1 MPRYRK
7 LMLRFVTFGLCCVL
21 VACGG
26 GQRPAASPSAGPA
39 AIAPPASEPAS
50 SSRPVATGPWGAPP
64 DSCAE
69 SVAGKT
75 APGPCPPGS
84 PHDALARALGKK
96 GAASDAQLLALEA
109 CTAFPV
115 GAIRALRAERLPARC
130 RDLLTSNYAVPEGTR
145 ADLRDAL
152 LGLGISAQLRRLV
165 QDPPTLPPPHDRARV
180 EAFVKGELAKWIQ
193 SQAKAVFALSSRG
206 ASLSGYAK
214 GIVAVEAGMADMR
227 FVEAARSAP
236 VPEEIRGDGELTE
249 AYYAT
254 LDQALEPRK
263 TRGRDA
269 ALVGLKH
276 LAQVGVL
283 RDERVVLARAM
294 LSKLYAGRRI
304 DALDALL
311 LPTPKPKEGE
321 QPASEA
327 IAAAIPSFY
336 VPLFV
341 PKLDA
346 TTPSTLTALGRH
358 GLPRIAR
365 MQLVEP
371 AAPKET
377 RALYARL
384 LFDLART
391 YWRADDFRAAA
402 KASAP
407 LKGPAVELIAA
418 LSQVLQN
425 GPKDAADM
433 MLRGPLL
440 PKGLTKV
447 GPLDQLQKSSPSL
460 SGFAAFDAAV
470 LLETAPPPDAKAA
483 YWKDVAARYAFAEK
497 RLPPDLRKLAAE
509 RRKAAEET
517 ARAVR

>member
-1 MPRYRK
+1 MPRYRR
-7 LMLRFVTFGLCCVL
+7 LMFRFVILGLCCML

-26 GQRPAASPSAGPA
+26 GPRPPASPSAGPA
-39 AIAPPASEPAS
+39 ANTPPVAEPAS
-50 SSRPVATGPWGAPP
+50 SSQPAVTGPWGAPP
-64 DSCAE
+64 ASCAE
-69 SVAGKT
+69 SIADKT
-75 APGPCPPGS
+75 APGPCPAGS
-84 PHDALARALGKK
+84 PQDALARALRKK
-96 GAASDAQLLALEA
+96 GAASDAELFALEA

-115 GAIRALRAERLPARC
+115 GAVRALRAERLPAQC
-130 RDLLTSNYAVPEGTR
+130 RDLLTVNYAVPKGTR

-152 LGLGISAQLRRLV
+152 MGLGISAQLRRLV
-165 QDPPTLPPPHDRARV
+165 QNPPTLPPPHDRARV
-180 EAFVKGELAKWIQ
+180 EAFVKGQLAKWIQ
-193 SQAKAVFALSSRG
+193 SQAKAVFTLSSRG
-206 ASLSGYAK
+206 AALSGYAK

-236 VPEEIRGDGELTE
+236 VPEEIKGDSELTE

-283 RDERVVLARAM
+283 RDERVVMARSM

-311 LPTPKPKEGE
+311 LPTPELEERE
-321 QPASEA
+321 QPTSEA
-327 IAAAIPSFY
+327 IAEKVPSFY
-336 VPLFV
+336 VPFFV

-346 TTPSTLTALGRH
+346 TVPSTLTALARR

-365 MQLVEP
+365 LQLVKP
-371 AAPKET
+371 AVPKEA

-391 YWRADDFRAAA
+391 YWRAEDFKAAA
-402 KASAP
+402 KASAS

-433 MLRGPLL
+433 MVRGPLL

-447 GPLDQLQKSSPSL
+447 GPLDQLQKRSPSL

-483 YWKDVAARYAFAEK
+483 YWKDIAARYAVAAK
-497 RLPPDLRKLAAE
+497 KLPPDLRKRAAE

-517 ARAVR
+517 ARAVK